1 VIDWIIL
8 CVLVS
13 VSRLSFRLLSELLR
27 RPRHGLRRVLIYG
40 AGDGGEL
47 TLRELRNNPELGR
60 RAVGF
65 VDDDPGKAGARIHAV
80 PVLGNLDAV
89 AELLAKHRISEVVV
103 ASRRIPVERVHR
115 LESVCAVRGVTVVQ
129 ASVRME

>member
-1 VIDWIIL
+1 
-8 CVLVS
+8 
-13 VSRLSFRLLSELLR
+13 RGLLGG
-27 RPRHGLRRVLIYG
+27 PGKGLRRVLIDG

-80 PVLGNLDAV
+80 PVLGDLDAV
-89 AELLAKHRISEVVV
+89 GELLAKHRISEVVV
-103 ASRRIPVERVHR
+103 ASRRIPVERLRR
-115 LESVCAVRGVTVVQ
+115 LEAVCAVSGVTVVRSS
-129 ASVRME
+129 ARLDTARAAGK